1 MRSLRIFRSGAPV
14 NSKTEQVEPYRSSK
28 SLLQTGKLR
37 PRGGGDLPGA
47 SQSVG
52 HRASLG
58 NQVSWALSRILLK
71 MLDQEER
78 TSQEEDHSGPCLEA
92 SGRDQHLETR
102 QPRVNQELLA

>member
-37 PRGGGDLPGA
+37 PRGGA